1 MVGDVERLDE
11 FKKPFLVVSVLLMLS
26 QRSRHKFTDLLVKCG
41 LLMIGVAK
49 VDNLI
54 PPYFRTDHIIHPV
67 AVFKLPV
74 FDPAQAC
81 PGFFYS
87 ESQYDKVG
95 AVEFAGNLL
104 LDLPADLITVVG

>member
-1 MVGDVERLDE
+1 
-11 FKKPFLVVSVLLMLS
+11 
-26 QRSRHKFTDLLVKCG
+26 
-41 LLMIGVAK
+41 
-49 VDNLI
+49 
-54 PPYFRTDHIIHPV
+54 
-67 AVFKLPV
+67 V

-104 LDLPADLITVVG
+104 LDLPADLITVEG